1 MNNKTLV
8 VLVGPTAIGKT
19 ALSIDIAKALN
30 TEIISCDS
38 RQFFSEMKI
47 GTAPPSPEE
56 LNAVKHHF
64 IGHLSVKDEY
74 SVGTFEKDALQ
85 LLDTLFEERNTVL
98 MVGGSGLY
106 VNAVVRGLDE
116 FPNVDPAIREELKKE
131 PLEKLQSLLK
141 EKDPEYYESVDINN
155 PQRLIRALEIAIGTG
170 KPYSYY
176 RKQKHTERPFKS
188 IIIGLNTEREQ
199 LYNRINKRVD
209 LMMEAGLLEE
219 AKQLHPLKHLNALQ
233 TVGYREL
240 FEHFDGTID
249 LKTAIE
255 EIKKNSRRF
264 AKRQLTWF
272 KKTENIVWF
281 EPHQKEEILDFI
293 IKNC

>member
-1 MNNKTLV
+1 MKNKTLI

-47 GTAPPSPEE
+47 GTAPPSAEE
-56 LNAVKHHF
+56 LSAVKHHF
-64 IGHLSVKDEY
+64 IRHLSVEDQY
-74 SVGTFEKDALQ
+74 SVGVFEKESLAL
-85 LLDTLFEERNTVL
+85 LNELFKEKDTVL

-106 VNAVVRGLDE
+106 VDAVVKGLDE
-116 FPNVDPAIREELKKE
+116 FPEVESEIRERLKKE
-131 PLEKLQSLLK
+131 SIETLQQLLK

-176 RKQKHTERPFKS
+176 RKQNHTERPFKS
-188 IIIGLNTEREQ
+188 IIIGLNTEREE

-233 TVGYREL
+233 TVGYKEL
-240 FEHFDGTID
+240 FEHFDGNTD
-249 LKTAIE
+249 LNTAVE
-255 EIKKNSRRF
+255 EIKKNTRRF

-272 KKTENIVWF
+272 KKTENISWF
-281 EPHQKEEILDFI
+281 EPHQKQEILNYI
-293 IKNC
+293 LKNC